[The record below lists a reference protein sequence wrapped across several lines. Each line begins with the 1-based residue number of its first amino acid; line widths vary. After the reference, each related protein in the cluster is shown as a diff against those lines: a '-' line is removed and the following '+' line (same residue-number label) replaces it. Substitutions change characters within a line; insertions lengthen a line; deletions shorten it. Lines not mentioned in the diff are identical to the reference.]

1 MNCDPAVLAK
11 LDELMEAIR
20 GFDDPRR
27 AGDQWK
33 QVFKLLQQ
41 TDLPKPRVTH
51 VVGMRDVTGAAALID
66 QLRAPAGP
74 GGEAPAA
81 GDGGEPP
88 DPETCRR
95 AIKAF
100 KKRVSL
106 TMLDEESKLGHS
118 PLTKGVDSRTSHAI
132 APPTEF
138 PAEVWRELVRQG
150 RLKYIGHGLY
160 ELVKEDHD

>member
-11 LDELMEAIR
+11 LDELIEAIR
-20 GFDDPRR
+20 AFDDPRR

-33 QVFKLLQQ
+33 QIFKLLQQ

-51 VVGMRDVTGAAALID
+51 VVGMRDVAGAAALIE
-66 QLRAPAGP
+66 QLRGTADAGSEAAPAG
-74 GGEAPAA
+74 
-81 GDGGEPP
+81 GDVP

-138 PAEVWRELVRQG
+138 PAPVWQELVRQG

-160 ELVKEDHD
+160 ELAKEDHD